1 MEGHVAPISRKEG
14 LVSSPTEAQGT
25 EQEPDART
33 WGPQQDVER
42 HLYFYLGELLG
53 QVDQGLMKSN
63 CQGGGPGPEQKQS
76 REGSRASVLL
86 PPCTVRL
93 SLPGEAVASPT
104 VGLRHKSPR
113 GMWPQPS

>member
-1 MEGHVAPISRKEG
+1 MVHISRKEG
-14 LVSSPTEAQGT
+14 LVNSPTEAQGT

-42 HLYFYLGELLG
+42 QLYFYLGELLG

-63 CQGGGPGPEQKQS
+63 CQGGGLGPHQRQS
-76 REGSRASVLL
+76 REGSRVSVLL
-86 PPCTVRL
+86 PPSL
-93 SLPGEAVASPT
+93 SLPGEAVAPPT